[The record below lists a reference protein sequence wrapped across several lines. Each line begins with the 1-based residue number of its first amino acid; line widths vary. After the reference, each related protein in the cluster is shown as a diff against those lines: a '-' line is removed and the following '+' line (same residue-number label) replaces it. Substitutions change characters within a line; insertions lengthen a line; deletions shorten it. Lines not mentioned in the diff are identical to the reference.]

1 MTLKIPT
8 PLESTNDCVQFW
20 GWDEHSALPVS
31 AYVHIPFCRHRC
43 GYCNFS
49 LLANRDD
56 LIDRFLNALEVEL
69 SKLEIPRQVETL
81 FLGGGTPSIL
91 PQDRMDR
98 LLTLLNHWLPLSSQ
112 GEWTIEANPLD
123 ISDSFCEHICSRGIN
138 RISIGGQSFQP
149 TKLLR
154 LERDHSPEELIE
166 SVERS
171 HKFFSSVS
179 LDLIFGAPNETFSGW
194 QTDLKTAIELGVHH
208 LSTYGLTFEKG
219 SRFWGMRERHE
230 IESIPEELELAMYE
244 EAIDRLSRAGLEHY
258 EISNFAKPS
267 HRCRHNQSYWL
278 GESWWAFGPSAARFV
293 GGTRS
298 VNHRSTLEYIRRI
311 EQNRSTIHEMEKLS
325 NEQRVREKFVFGMRQ
340 MEGVNWTAMRLEAE
354 PSVATAIDAAIEKH
368 IAGGWMIRDRERIRL
383 TRAGLFVSDALWGDY
398 L

>member
-8 PLESTNDCVQFW
+8 PLESTHDCLQLW
-20 GWDEHSALPVS
+20 GWDEQAALPVS

-56 LIDRFLNALEVEL
+56 LFDRFLNALEVEL
-69 SKLEIPRQVETL
+69 SLLEMPRQVETL

-123 ISDSFCEHICSRGIN
+123 ITDSFCEHISSRGIN

-149 TKLLR
+149 TKLIR

-171 HKFFSSVS
+171 FKFFSSVS
-179 LDLIFGAPNETFSGW
+179 LDLIFGAPNEMFSGW
-194 QTDLKTAIELGVHH
+194 QTDLQTAIELGVHH

-219 SRFWGMRERHE
+219 SRVWGMRERHE
-230 IESIPEELELAMYE
+230 IESVPEELELAMYE
-244 EAIDRLSRAGLEHY
+244 EAIDRLSGAGFEHY

-298 VNHRSTLEYIRRI
+298 VNHRGTLEYIRRI
-311 EQNRSTIHEMEKLS
+311 EQNRSTIHEIEKLS
-325 NEQRVREKFVFGMRQ
+325 NAQRVREKFVFGMRQ

-368 IAGGWMIRDRERIRL
+368 IAGGWLMRDREWIRL

>member
-1 MTLKIPT
+1 LKIPT
-8 PLESTNDCVQFW
+8 PLESTHDSLPLW
-20 GWDEHSALPVS
+20 GWDEQAALPVS

-56 LIDRFLNALEVEL
+56 LIDRFLNALAVEL
-69 SKLEIPRQVETL
+69 SKLEIPRQVDTL

-91 PQDRMDR
+91 PHDRMDR

-123 ISDSFCEHICSRGIN
+123 ITDCFCEHICSRGIN

-149 TKLLR
+149 TKLIR
-154 LERDHSPEELIE
+154 LERDHSPKELLE

-171 HKFFSSVS
+171 LKFFSSVS

-194 QTDLKTAIELGVHH
+194 QTDLQTAIELGVHH

-244 EAIDRLSRAGLEHY
+244 EAIDRLSSAGFEHY

-298 VNHRSTLEYIRRI
+298 VNHRGTLEYIRRI
-311 EQNRSTIHEMEKLS
+311 EQNRAAIDELENLS

-340 MEGVNWTAMRLEAE
+340 MQGVNWTAMRLETE
-354 PSVATAIDAAIEKH
+354 PSVATAIDAAVEKH
-368 IAGGWMIRDRERIRL
+368 IAGGWLMRDGEWIRL